1 MRNNVLISKMCEKIV
16 DRGVSCA
23 TLFEELKELDP
34 EFLANLQ
41 EEIHSR
47 LKKLS
52 KKLEKSRVE
61 RCQAEGEKKMQYFGV
76 TSLSRRSSEDLFRRL
91 LFCNAL
97 KSIVEEV
104 EEDRERVEV
113 ELLKR
118 YKGDNIDY
126 DAEATEQAMQL
137 YKSEIADYLLFVE
150 KKIKPKNLLI
160 SGGEQ

>member
-1 MRNNVLISKMCEKIV
+1 M
-16 DRGVSCA
+16 
-23 TLFEELKELDP
+23 
-34 EFLANLQ
+34 
-41 EEIHSR
+41 
-47 LKKLS
+47 
-52 KKLEKSRVE
+52 
-61 RCQAEGEKKMQYFGV
+61 
-76 TSLSRRSSEDLFRRL
+76 
-91 LFCNAL
+91 
-97 KSIVEEV
+97 
-104 EEDRERVEV
+104 EV

>member
-1 MRNNVLISKMCEKIV
+1 
-16 DRGVSCA
+16 
-23 TLFEELKELDP
+23 
-34 EFLANLQ
+34 
-41 EEIHSR
+41 
-47 LKKLS
+47 
-52 KKLEKSRVE
+52 
-61 RCQAEGEKKMQYFGV
+61 MQYFGV

-97 KSIVEEV
+97 KSIVEEA